1 MEKVDLKKEYK
12 NLYNPSA
19 KEVSIVDVPDM
30 NYLMIDGQGDPSTSE
45 DYKATFEAL
54 FSVSYTLKFMIKKG
68 RGIDYGVMPIEGL
81 WWADDLEAYVAQRRD
96 EWKWTSMIMQP
107 KYVSAADVGTAIK
120 EVHKKKNLAALDKI
134 RFECLHEGKSAQ
146 IMHIGPYSTEAPN
159 IQKIHAT
166 IKAAGHE
173 LSGKH
178 HEIYISNPQKTA
190 PEKLKT
196 VLRQPMK

>member
-1 MEKVDLKKEYK
+1 L
-12 NLYNPSA
+12 
-19 KEVSIVDVPDM
+19 
-30 NYLMIDGQGDPSTSE
+30 
-45 DYKATFEAL
+45 
-54 FSVSYTLKFMIKKG
+54 
-68 RGIDYGVMPIEGL
+68 PIEGL
-81 WWADDLEAYVAQRRD
+81 WWADDLAAYIAQRRD

-107 KYVSAADVGTAIK
+107 KYVTAADVKVAI
-120 EVHKKKNLAALDKI
+120 EDVRKKKNTAALDKI
-134 RFECLHEGKSAQ
+134 RFESLHEGKAAQ

-159 IQKIHAT
+159 IQKMHDA

-196 VLRQPMK
+196 ILRQPMK